1 MFSISSAAKELFPDL
16 KIGLLLIS
24 NIKNAYLNDEMAKA
38 KDSLIEDLKQHYGS
52 LSRKELI
59 QTEVLQGYY
68 SYYKSFTKTYHVLLQ
83 LESVIYKEKGIP
95 LVSPVVQ
102 SMFMAELKNHFLT
115 SVHDYS
121 KIVEPL
127 YLDRTIGGELFT
139 LFNGE
144 QKSLKKDDL
153 YIRDTKD
160 IISNVL
166 NGMDERTKVTSDTHT
181 AMYNVY
187 VPFSIDDQK
196 ILSHLDDMANYLK
209 LNDESIII
217 EERSIYK

>member
-1 MFSISSAAKELFPDL
+1 MLSISPDAKELFPDL

-24 NIKNAYLNDEMAKA
+24 NIKNAYLNNKMAIA
-38 KDSLIEDLKQHYGS
+38 KDSLIEDLKQRYGS
-52 LSRKELI
+52 LSRKDLI
-59 QTEVLQGYY
+59 KTEVLKGYY

-95 LVSPVVQ
+95 FVSPIVQ

-127 YLDRTIGGELFT
+127 YLDRTLGSELFT

-144 QKSLKKDDL
+144 QKTLKKDDL

-166 NGMDERTKVTSDTHT
+166 NGMDERTKVTVDTHT

-217 EERSIYK
+217 EERSIYQ

>member
-1 MFSISSAAKELFPDL
+1 MLSISPAAKELFPDL

-24 NIKNAYLNDEMAKA
+24 NIKNTYLNDKMAHA
-38 KDSLIEDLKQHYGS
+38 KDSLIEDLKLRYGS
-52 LSRKELI
+52 LSRKDLI
-59 QTEVLQGYY
+59 KTEVLQGYY

-95 LVSPVVQ
+95 LVSPIVQ

-121 KIVEPL
+121 KIAEPL
-127 YLDRTIGGELFT
+127 YLDRTISGEPFT

-166 NGMDERTKVTSDTHT
+166 NGMDERTKVTSDTHI

-187 VPFSIDDQK
+187 VPFYVDEEK
-196 ILSHLDDMANYLK
+196 ILAHLDDMANYLK
-209 LNDESIII
+209 LNDESAII

>member
-1 MFSISSAAKELFPDL
+1 MLSISPAAKELFPDL

-24 NIKNAYLNDEMAKA
+24 NIKNTYLNDKMAHA
-38 KDSLIEDLKQHYGS
+38 KDSLIEDLKLRYGS
-52 LSRKELI
+52 LSRKDLI
-59 QTEVLQGYY
+59 KTEVLQGYY

-95 LVSPVVQ
+95 LVSPIVQ

-121 KIVEPL
+121 KIAEPL
-127 YLDRTIGGELFT
+127 YLDRTISGELFK

-166 NGMDERTKVTSDTHT
+166 NGMDERTKVTSDTHI

-187 VPFSIDDQK
+187 VPFYVDEEK
-196 ILSHLDDMANYLK
+196 ILAHLDDMANYLK
-209 LNDESIII
+209 LNDESAII

>member
-16 KIGLLLIS
+16 KIGFLLIS
-24 NIKNAYLNDEMAKA
+24 NIKNEYLNDKMVHA

-68 SYYKSFTKTYHVLLQ
+68 FYYKSFTKTYHVLLQ

-121 KIVEPL
+121 KIEGPL
-127 YLDRTIGGELFT
+127 YLDRTLGGELFT

-153 YIRDTKD
+153 YIRDTIN

-166 NGMDERTKVTSDTHT
+166 NGMDERTKVTSDTHA

-187 VPFSIDDQK
+187 VPFYVDDGK
-196 ILSHLDDMANYLK
+196 ILAHLDDMANYLK
-209 LNDESIII
+209 LNDESVII
-217 EERSIYK
+217 EDRSIDK

>member
-1 MFSISSAAKELFPDL
+1 MVH
-16 KIGLLLIS
+16 
-24 NIKNAYLNDEMAKA
+24 A
-38 KDSLIEDLKQHYGS
+38 KDSLIEDLKQHYGL
-52 LSRKELI
+52 LSRKELV

-121 KIVEPL
+121 KIIEPL
-127 YLDRTIGGELFT
+127 YLDCTLGGELFT

-166 NGMDERTKVTSDTHT
+166 NGMDERTKVTLDTHT

-187 VPFSIDDQK
+187 VPFYVDDKK
-196 ILSHLDDMANYLK
+196 ILEHLDDMANYLK
-209 LNDESIII
+209 LNDEHIII
-217 EERSIYK
+217 EERRIYK

>member
-1 MFSISSAAKELFPDL
+1 MLTISPAAKKLFPDL

-24 NIKNAYLNDEMAKA
+24 NIKNEYLNDKMANA
-38 KDSLIEDLKQHYGS
+38 KDSLIEDLKQQYGS
-52 LSRKELI
+52 LSRKELV

-83 LESVIYKEKGIP
+83 LESVVYKDKGIP

-127 YLDRTIGGELFT
+127 YLDRTIGGEIFT
-139 LFNGE
+139 QFNGE

-209 LNDESIII
+209 LNDENIII
-217 EERSIYK
+217 EERSIYQ

>member
-1 MFSISSAAKELFPDL
+1 MLSISPAAKDLFPDL
-16 KIGLLLIS
+16 KIGLLLIK
-24 NIKNAYLNDEMAKA
+24 NIKNAYLNDKMAIA
-38 KDSLIEDLKQHYGS
+38 KDSLIEDLKKQYGS
-52 LSRKELI
+52 LSRKDLI
-59 QTEVLQGYY
+59 KTEVLQGYY

-121 KIVEPL
+121 KIVESL
-127 YLDRTIGGELFT
+127 YLDRTLGGELFT

-153 YIRDTKD
+153 YIKDTKD

-166 NGMDERTKVTSDTHT
+166 NGMDERTKVTLGTHT

-187 VPFSIDDQK
+187 VPFSIEDQK

-209 LNDESIII
+209 INDESIII
-217 EERSIYK
+217 EERSLYK

>member
-1 MFSISSAAKELFPDL
+1 MLSISPDAKELFSDL

-24 NIKNAYLNDEMAKA
+24 NIKNAYLNDKMATA
-38 KDSLIEDLKQHYGS
+38 KDSLIEGLKKKYGS

-68 SYYKSFTKTYHVLLQ
+68 SYYKSFKKTYHVLLQ
-83 LESVIYKEKGIP
+83 LGSVIYKEKGIP

-127 YLDRTIGGELFT
+127 YLDHTIGGELFT

-144 QKSLKKDDL
+144 QKLLKKDDL
-153 YIRDTKD
+153 YIRDKKD

-187 VPFSIDDQK
+187 VPFFIDDQK
-196 ILSHLDDMANYLK
+196 IQSHLDDMANYLK
-209 LNDESIII
+209 LNDENIII

>member
-1 MFSISSAAKELFPDL
+1 MLSISQAAKEQFPDL

-24 NIKNAYLNDEMAKA
+24 NIKNVYLNDKMAIA
-38 KDSLIEDLKQHYGS
+38 KDSLIEDLKHCYRA
-52 LSRKELI
+52 LSRKDLI
-59 QTEVLQGYY
+59 KTEVLQGYY
-68 SYYKSFTKTYHVLLQ
+68 SYYKNFTKTYHVLLQ
-83 LESVIYKEKGIP
+83 LASVVYKEKGIP

-121 KIVEPL
+121 KIVKPI
-127 YLDRTIGGELFT
+127 YLDCTLGGELFT

-209 LNDESIII
+209 LNDANIII
-217 EERSIYK
+217 EERSLYK

>member
-1 MFSISSAAKELFPDL
+1 MLSISPAAKELFPDL
-16 KIGLLLIS
+16 KIGLLLIK
-24 NIKNAYLNDEMAKA
+24 NIKNAYLNDKMAIA
-38 KDSLIEDLKQHYGS
+38 KDSLIEDIKKQYGS

-127 YLDRTIGGELFT
+127 CLDRTISGELFT

-166 NGMDERTKVTSDTHT
+166 NGMDERTKVTLGTHT

-187 VPFSIDDQK
+187 VLFSIEDQK

-217 EERSIYK
+217 EERSLYK

>member
-1 MFSISSAAKELFPDL
+1 MLSISLAAKELFPDL

-24 NIKNAYLNDEMAKA
+24 NIKNTYLNDKMAHA
-38 KDSLIEDLKQHYGS
+38 KDSLIEDLKLRYGS
-52 LSRKELI
+52 LSRKDLI
-59 QTEVLQGYY
+59 KTEVLQGYY

-95 LVSPVVQ
+95 LVSPIVQ

-121 KIVEPL
+121 KIAEPL
-127 YLDRTIGGELFT
+127 YLDRTISGELFT

-166 NGMDERTKVTSDTHT
+166 NGMDERTKVTSDTHI

-187 VPFSIDDQK
+187 VPFYVDEEK
-196 ILSHLDDMANYLK
+196 ILAHLDDMANYLK
-209 LNDESIII
+209 LNDESAII

>member
-127 YLDRTIGGELFT
+127 YLDCTLGGELFT

-166 NGMDERTKVTSDTHT
+166 NGMDERTKVTPDTHT

-187 VPFSIDDQK
+187 VPFYVDDKK
-196 ILSHLDDMANYLK
+196 ILEHLDDMANYLK
-209 LNDESIII
+209 LNDESVII